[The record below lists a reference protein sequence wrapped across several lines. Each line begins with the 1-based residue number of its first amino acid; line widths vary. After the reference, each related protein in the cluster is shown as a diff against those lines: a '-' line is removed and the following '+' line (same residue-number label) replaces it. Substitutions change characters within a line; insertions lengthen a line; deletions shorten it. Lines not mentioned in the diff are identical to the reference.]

1 MPQITDQIATSFV
14 DQIARAAFDGVGPFA
29 PAEQVAQEAM
39 EETGD
44 VEAAIDAV
52 VSDHTRMAAVEGFVT
67 GLGGFVMLPVA
78 LPANVLG
85 FYTVAARM
93 VAAIAHLR
101 GHDLS
106 EPETRMAA
114 LVTLTG
120 DQATRLLT
128 VAGVAMPTGRMTKM
142 ALRSLPESTAAMV
155 NKAIGFKLLI
165 GAGEK
170 TLVKLGRAIPFA
182 GGVIGGAVDVAM
194 LRSIAKHARTQFPSV
209 RAPAVR

>member
-14 DQIARAAFDGVGPFA
+14 DQLARAAFDGVGPFA
-29 PAEQVAQEAM
+29 PAQQVAQDALQ
-39 EETGD
+39 ETGD
-44 VEAAIDAV
+44 REAAIDAI
-52 VSDHTRMAAVEGFVT
+52 VSSHTRMAAVEGFVT

-101 GHDLS
+101 GHDLD

-128 VAGVAMPTGRMTKM
+128 VAGVAVPTGRMTKM
-142 ALRSLPESTAAMV
+142 ALRRLPESTAAMV
-155 NKAIGFKLLI
+155 NKAIGFKLLV

-170 TLVKLGRAIPFA
+170 TLIKLGRAIPFA

-209 RAPAVR
+209 SSPAVR